1 MESSHLKS
9 NERLF
14 HGSIVFPKLTKFSEF
29 AMDIRNLIGS
39 VGHFS
44 LGELYASPLLV
55 KLQH

>member
-1 MESSHLKS
+1 
-9 NERLF
+9 
-14 HGSIVFPKLTKFSEF
+14 
-29 AMDIRNLIGS
+29 MDIRNLIGS